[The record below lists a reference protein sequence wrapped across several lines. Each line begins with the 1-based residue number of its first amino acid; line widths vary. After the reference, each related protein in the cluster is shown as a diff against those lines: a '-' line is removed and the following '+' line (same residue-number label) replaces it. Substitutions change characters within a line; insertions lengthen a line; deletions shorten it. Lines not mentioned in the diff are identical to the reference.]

1 MIPFVFHCFP
11 FMVTSSFRRA
21 LTALLAFSLLL
32 PSTSFAATSSI
43 PDVMPDDVTVF
54 TQIDLS
60 QFTPKSLIDSLVKLS
75 SNTFVPTPSESAA
88 NDTATAKKRADLA
101 KEILI
106 GGPFATGSHTGPSL
120 DELRDY
126 FVSTVNDVQ
135 WTSYMNLNGK
145 DLEKKTYAGHE
156 YYSKKASQTD
166 DSNGGF
172 SGSIARINQFLVGA
186 NSEASMKTLFD
197 KIDRGEVLTKNA
209 NYQSTA
215 GSVGTGSLVTAYLDL
230 SSALRSVK
238 DEMENG
244 KNIKESVFST
254 AQHMG
259 VALSQFQG
267 GVSMSTV
274 TSRAVGSKSGL
285 YIPTPFAPSLYRY
298 ATAQHPLL
306 YVEGANIAQVMK
318 QQNDVDPDLQ
328 VFANLMTNGYS
339 FTVEKGN
346 GTFLPSFTFMADIK
360 GNETEMASILK
371 KTYEELV
378 LSDPPEGI
386 SISGPT
392 LGGLYDF
399 SVTFS
404 PDSTF
409 WDEFEGVFPRMS
421 TMFSLVV
428 NLTKDG
434 ILVVSSKPNVMASYK
449 TGMDTTEF
457 GAIMNR
463 TDVSALFSL
472 NLSEITSISKAIV
485 QQYYASLDE
494 ESKPYVD
501 VNTTLNAIDQIF
513 SPWQRLSG
521 SGTSSATVD
530 SGTMKLYFDP
540 RVYESAYW
548 EGVIKSSKTLDTS
561 STQYERVA
569 MKFSDVPQDQWYA
582 PDVKNLKA
590 RGVVKGYSDNSFK
603 PNKPVTRIE
612 FLAMLYRGV
621 YGDAPSSFSM
631 DGSMEGDVAFK
642 DVQPFEWYY
651 DILADSSKK
660 GLVKGYSDNT
670 FRPGALISR
679 SEAVAMIARFYQY
692 NNEAEF
698 FVDLPWRDDRS
709 FSDVPGNA
717 WFGEAVHNAYK
728 LGVVDGTPAG
738 KFEPGRNL
746 NRAEAAK
753 LISKL
758 LRKKVG

>member
-1 MIPFVFHCFP
+1 
-11 FMVTSSFRRA
+11 MVTSHLRRA

-32 PSTSFAATSSI
+32 PSTGFAATASI
-43 PDVMPDDVTVF
+43 PDVMPDNITTYSQV
-54 TQIDLS
+54 DLT
-60 QFTPKSLIDSLVKLS
+60 QFTPKSLLDTLVNLVMKS
-75 SNTFVPTPSESAA
+75 FDTTPSTSSDDAA
-88 NDTATAKKRADLA
+88 TLKKATTLA
-101 KEILI
+101 KDMFTS
-106 GGPFATGSHTGPSL
+106 GPIATGSRTGSSL
-120 DELRDY
+120 DELQDY
-126 FVSTVNDVQ
+126 FVSTISDVQ
-135 WTSYMNLNGK
+135 WTTYTDLFGK
-145 DLEKKTYAGHE
+145 DLTKKTYSGHE
-156 YYSKKASQTD
+156 YYLEKISSDNYKSV
-166 DSNGGF
+166 
-172 SGSIARINQFLVGA
+172 ARINQFFVGA

-197 KIDRGEVLTKNA
+197 KIDRGEVLSNNK
-209 NYQSTA
+209 NYQSAVGVA
-215 GSVGTGSLVTAYLDL
+215 GSGALVTAYVDL
-230 SSALRSVK
+230 TSALQSVK
-238 DEMENG
+238 NEMDNG
-244 KNIKESVFST
+244 KSVKQSIFDV
-254 AQHMG
+254 AQYMG
-259 VALSQFQG
+259 VSLSQFQG
-267 GVSMSTV
+267 GVSMSSTIV
-274 TSRAVGSKSGL
+274 HDANSTSGFTPS
-285 YIPTPFAPSLYRY
+285 PFAPSLYKY

-306 YVEGANIAQVMK
+306 YVEGSNLAQLLK
-318 QQNDVDPDLQ
+318 QGDADPELQ
-328 VFANLMTNGYS
+328 DFSNLMTKGYS
-339 FTVEKGN
+339 FTLEKGN
-346 GTFLPSFTFMADIK
+346 GTFLPSFTFMVDMS
-360 GNETEMASILK
+360 GNEAAMTSTLTKAYNS
-371 KTYEELV
+371 LV
-378 LSDPPEGI
+378 SSNPPEGV

-404 PDSTF
+404 PDSKF
-409 WDEFEGVFPRMS
+409 WNEFEGVFPRMS
-421 TMFSLVV
+421 TMLSVVV

-434 ILVVSSKPNVMASYK
+434 VLVISSKPNVMASYK

-457 GAIMNR
+457 GAVMNR
-463 TDVSALFSL
+463 TDVSMLYSL
-472 NLSEITSISKAIV
+472 NLSEITNIAKEVV

-494 ESKPYVD
+494 ASKPYVN
-501 VNTTLNAIDQIF
+501 VSTTLNAIDQIF

-521 SGTSSATVD
+521 SGTASSTVS
-530 SGTMKLYFDP
+530 SGTVKLYFDP

-548 EGVIKSSKTLDTS
+548 EGVAKSAAALDTS

-569 MKFSDVPQDQWYA
+569 LKFSDVPQDQWYA
-582 PDVKNLKA
+582 PDIKNLKA
-590 RGVVKGYSDNSFK
+590 RGVIKGYADNSFK

-621 YGDAPSSFSM
+621 YGDAPSSFGM
-631 DGSMEGDVAFK
+631 DGSMEGNAVFK

-698 FVDLPWRDDRS
+698 FVDIPWRDDRS

-728 LGVVDGTPAG
+728 LGVVDGTPNG
-738 KFEPGRNL
+738 TFEPGRNL

>member
-1 MIPFVFHCFP
+1 
-11 FMVTSSFRRA
+11 MVTSHFRRA
-21 LTALLAFSLLL
+21 LTAFLAFTLLL
-32 PSTSFAATSSI
+32 PSTGLAATASI
-43 PDVMPDDVTVF
+43 TDVMPNDVTTF

-60 QFTPKSLIDSLVKLS
+60 QFVPKSLIDSLVDFASKK
-75 SNTFVPTPSESAA
+75 FDATPSTSDDAV
-88 NDTATAKKRADLA
+88 AKKNASLA
-101 KEILI
+101 KEILT
-106 GGPFATGSHTGPSL
+106 GAPFATGSHTGSSL
-120 DELRDY
+120 GELQDY
-126 FVSTVNDVQ
+126 FVMTINDVQ
-135 WTSYMNLNGK
+135 WTSYMDLNGK

-156 YYSKKASQTD
+156 YYLEKSSDTLRKP
-166 DSNGGF
+166 
-172 SGSIARINQFLVGA
+172 IARVNQFFIGA
-186 NSEASMKTLFD
+186 NSEASMKSLFT
-197 KIDRGEVLTKNA
+197 KIDNGEVLTKNA
-209 NYQSTA
+209 NYQTA
-215 GSVGTGSLVTAYLDL
+215 VGSVGAGALLTAYVDL
-230 SSALRSVK
+230 TSALKKVK
-238 DEMENG
+238 DEMSTG
-244 KNIKESVFST
+244 KSGKQSVFDV

-274 TSRAVGSKSGL
+274 SIRNANSANNVFTQS
-285 YIPTPFAPSLYRY
+285 PFAPTLYKY
-298 ATAQHPLL
+298 ATALHPLL
-306 YVEGANIAQVMK
+306 YIEGSNLSRLMEEADA
-318 QQNDVDPDLQ
+318 DSDLQ
-328 VFANLMTNGYS
+328 DFSELMTNGYS
-339 FTVEKGN
+339 FIVEKGN
-346 GTFLPSFTFMADIK
+346 GTFLPSFTFMADMK
-360 GNETEMASILK
+360 GNETEMTFLLK
-371 KTYEELV
+371 KAYQEIISDEL
-378 LSDPPEGI
+378 PEGV
-386 SISGPT
+386 SVSGPT

-399 SVTFS
+399 SITFTPGS
-404 PDSTF
+404 EF
-409 WDEFEGVFPRMS
+409 WDKFEGVFPRMS

-472 NLSEITSISKAIV
+472 NLSEITSISKEII

-548 EGVIKSSKTLDTS
+548 EGVIKSAKTLDTS
-561 STQYERVA
+561 SNQYERVA

-590 RGVVKGYSDNSFK
+590 RGVVKGYADNSFK

-631 DGSMEGDVAFK
+631 DGSMEGDDVAFK

-698 FVDLPWRDDRS
+698 FVDLPWREDRS

-758 LRKKVG
+758 LRKKIG